1 MQREFE
7 IFKTKDYLIILT
19 LLLLA
24 PPPAC
29 RSQSRSTGPYETPI
43 DKVWWEGLS
52 NEWKAILLMNQ
63 QFQKQQLDFF
73 ALQEKYIN
81 RMQAEGEAD
90 YSPIN
95 ISLHELNEKQRFNL
109 GYPDFYARA
118 LRMKW
123 MIPGDTIDLEALKDL
138 DKIYMVNGPGD
149 LTPLKK
155 FTNLK
160 ILIINSCGIDVNS
173 PVRAHNL
180 DLGPLRYLS
189 SLEMLQCSSPALI
202 SLEPIKRLTNLKQLD
217 CGISGVTDLAP
228 LKDLVKLER
237 LSCRG
242 NLKNEAVI
250 SKLTALKELYL
261 NGCSKMPD
269 ISRLKKIEKLA
280 VGESEMAIGRA
291 GYRITNI
298 DILRQLPALE
308 FLDLELTSYK
318 GSLDILNGLQK
329 LKAITLPPVSTS
341 TMLEFKKQHE
351 SCVIINAYK
360 YER

>member
-19 LLLLA
+19 ILLLA
-24 PPPAC
+24 PPFAC
-29 RSQSRSTGPYETPI
+29 RSQSKSAVPYETPI

-52 NEWKAILLMNQ
+52 NEWKAILLVNQ
-63 QFQKQQLDFF
+63 QFQKQQVDFF
-73 ALQEKYIN
+73 ALQENYIN

-95 ISLHELNEKQRFNL
+95 LSLHELNEKQRFSL

-173 PVRAHNL
+173 PVRTHNL